1 MQCNGVG
8 LFYNIMMI
16 LPKSSKLAE
25 SSLKPV
31 TIKKPKP
38 ESAWPGLRCR
48 FIRKLRIAGLTRM

>member
-16 LPKSSKLAE
+16 LPKSSKLAA

-31 TIKKPKP
+31 TMKKPKP
-38 ESAWPGLRCR
+38 ESAWPLLTLLFR
-48 FIRKLRIAGLTRM
+48 FVKIKM